1 MSVLL
6 CCEDAAASGGVKLSE
21 SLKYAKYFK
30 MLKMRIPPGAVKNK
44 MKQDG
49 LDPSILDLGGDA
61 MEPSAASSAAPKT
74 TGVKLADSKKYGKY
88 FKMLK
93 MGIPPGAVKNKMT
106 QDGVDPAQ
114 LDRGGDAMELTPPGT
129 QGRRLSL
136 PFTKLTDSPASGG
149 RKKKKKP
156 KKPTDGLVRK
166 KIHWRKIG
174 TSRLTASMWGT
185 GEVSSKDFKLDA
197 REEREMKALFCQSMF
212 PDAEGGDGGF
222 GSVSPGRE
230 GVLSSGVSKVSKGGQ
245 KGGAGRRGSMKSKKA
260 KAATLLDMTR
270 ANNISIVLA
279 RFDSGSVLEQ
289 LTRAVCSLSTM
300 GMQPEHLRS
309 LLSLAPTTT
318 EADML
323 RKYEGKCTA
332 DALGKAERFCMAL
345 IRIPRYTERIRCFM
359 YVLRFEEI
367 VKDLE
372 QDLEKLKQACT
383 RVFDSKA
390 LKRALVLLLAIGN
403 YLNLHS
409 VNGEAEGVTV
419 DSLNKLKRVK
429 SYGSQTTAL
438 HYFTLVAQ
446 SRCSEVFQL
455 SQEVG
460 DCRGAASVVLSSL
473 KAEIKMLRKGF
484 ARLAQAKTT
493 ATKDIA
499 EKSKGGDGK
508 DRKPAEIVPGSWE
521 DRMQAI
527 STLDADT
534 MNELF
539 VKAIDTFMEGASQRL
554 DAIDG
559 AEGDVTTKFDAVRK
573 HYGEFDATPPEQ
585 FFTCL
590 ADFLVDFEQS
600 RRDNED
606 SRNKAK
612 KRKIMKAKQEAQAR
626 KLELRRQARKK
637 VNEKKNG
644 SGGGGESK
652 SGGDFLSEN
661 AAVSPG
667 GRKRPP
673 PRKRPSMIEGMRSQ
687 SAPGGIMGI

>member
-1 MSVLL
+1 
-6 CCEDAAASGGVKLSE
+6 
-21 SLKYAKYFK
+21 
-30 MLKMRIPPGAVKNK
+30 

-49 LDPSILDLGGDA
+49 LDPAILDLGGDA
-61 MEPSAASSAAPKT
+61 MEPSSSSSAAAPKT

-93 MGIPPGAVKNKMT
+93 MGIPPGAVKNKMK
-106 QDGVDPAQ
+106 QDGVDPTQ
-114 LDRGGDAMELTPPGT
+114 LDRGGDAMELVPPGP

-136 PFTKLTDSPASGG
+136 PFTKLIDSPANGG
-149 RKKKKKP
+149 RKKKKKS

-174 TSRLTASMWGT
+174 KTRLSESIWGT
-185 GEVSSKDFKLDA
+185 GQVSVNDFKLDA

-212 PDAEGGDGGF
+212 PDTEGGEGGF
-222 GSVSPGRE
+222 GSASPGRE
-230 GVLSSGVSKVSKGGQ
+230 GVLSSGVSKVRKGGQ
-245 KGGAGRRGSMKSKKA
+245 KGGTVGRRASMKSKKA
-260 KAATLLDMTR
+260 KVTTLLDMTR

-289 LTRAVCSLSTM
+289 LTRAVCSLSTL

-309 LLSLAPTTT
+309 LLSLAPTRT

-323 RKYEGKCTA
+323 RKYEGECTA
-332 DALGKAERFCMAL
+332 EALGKAERFCMAL

-372 QDLEKLKQACT
+372 QDLDKLKQACA
-383 RVFDSKA
+383 RVYDSQA

-409 VNGEAEGVTV
+409 VNGEAEGITV
-419 DSLNKLKRVK
+419 DSLNKLKQVK

-446 SRCSEVFQL
+446 SRCPEVFNL

-460 DCRGAASVVLSSL
+460 DCRGAASIILSSL

-484 ARLAQAKTT
+484 TTLMQAKTT
-493 ATKDIA
+493 AVKDIA
-499 EKSKGGDGK
+499 DQTKGKEGMDTKAAGS
-508 DRKPAEIVPGSWE
+508 APGSWE
-521 DRMQAI
+521 ERMQAI
-527 STLDADT
+527 STLDTNT

-539 VKAIDTFMEGASQRL
+539 VKSIDTFMEESIRRI
-554 DAIDG
+554 DAVDKT
-559 AEGDVTTKFDAVRK
+559 EGEVTTKFDAVRK
-573 HYGEFDATPPEQ
+573 HYGEFDATQPEQ
-585 FFTCL
+585 FFACL

-626 KLELRRQARKK
+626 KVELRREARKK
-637 VNEKKNG
+637 AKEKKNSGDG
-644 SGGGGESK
+644 SSGGESK
-652 SGGDFLSEN
+652 VSASLSEN

-673 PRKRPSMIEGMRSQ
+673 PRKRPSMIEGLRSQ
-687 SAPGGIMGI
+687 STTGGIMGI